1 MTWIDRLLHRSP
13 KPREPVELDLH
24 QQIALLTLARFGP
37 CSFNRLFAEVSAT
50 RRTTQAELVNGV
62 LKLESAAVI
71 ERLAETNLTQAQR
84 RYTLTRRG
92 KRIVRYIPLDP
103 RSAMEFYV

>member
-1 MTWIDRLLHRSP
+1 MTWFRRLLHRPS
-13 KPREPVELDLH
+13 KPRAPVELDLH
-24 QQIALLTLARFGP
+24 QQLALLTLARFGP

-62 LKLESAAVI
+62 LKLEAAAVI
-71 ERLAETNLTQAQR
+71 ERLAESNLTQSQR
-84 RYTLTRRG
+84 RYSLTRRG
-92 KRIVRYIPLDP
+92 RRIARFIPREP